1 MSRTNP
7 SPRIRELAKRL
18 LFYEAGTAQS
28 SWADMTP
35 GSRVGEK
42 LHRHLGRLIGIAG
55 FRMLHARALTLAK
68 AQAPVLGTVQ
78 INLDGSLDGMSNPGN
93 EEQAVEANVVLI
105 AHLLTLLINF
115 VGDDITLSLVQ
126 DVWPDFSA
134 SDQEILEK
142 K

>member
-7 SPRIRELAKRL
+7 SPRIRELAQRL
-18 LFYEAGTAQS
+18 LFYETGPDEP

-42 LHRHLGRLIGIAG
+42 LRRHLGRLIGIAG

-68 AQAPVLGTVQ
+68 AQVPVLGTVQ
-78 INLDGSLDGMSNPGN
+78 IKLDGSLDGLSDLGN

-105 AHLLTLLINF
+105 AQLL
-115 VGDDITLSLVQ
+115 
-126 DVWPDFSA
+126 
-134 SDQEILEK
+134 
-142 K
+142 